1 MRKEKTS
8 DINNPAKNK
17 KIVAICTISDISTD
31 YRLHKMATTISKND
45 FSPFFITRKRK
56 DYLNK
61 SEKFPVKIMNLF
73 FEKGPL
79 FYIEYNIRLFF
90 KLILNPPDIIFSVDL
105 DTLSAARSAAFVLRK
120 PLIFDSH
127 EYFPESPELQ
137 HRPFIKKIWE
147 TAEKLFVPGLKY
159 GITVCESIANI
170 YKEKYNADFK
180 VIRNLPLA
188 VNNENNPAP
197 DINPKETFTLIYQG
211 AVNIGRGIKESIES
225 LKYLNNVNLII
236 VGEGDIFEEVKE
248 MVVSNGLSDRVT
260 ITGKIP
266 FSQLPQYTKQA
277 DLGLILLENMGL
289 NYFYSLPNRVFDFI
303 KYQVPILAIDFPEIK
318 KIVEGYDVGICIP
331 DMEPQHIAEIIEK
344 IRTDKEKI
352 KQWKLNAEKASEE
365 LTWENDE
372 INLIE
377 ILNDLR

>member
-1 MRKEKTS
+1 
-8 DINNPAKNK
+8 
-17 KIVAICTISDISTD
+17 
-31 YRLHKMATTISKND
+31 
-45 FSPFFITRKRK
+45 
-56 DYLNK
+56 
-61 SEKFPVKIMNLF
+61 
-73 FEKGPL
+73 
-79 FYIEYNIRLFF
+79 
-90 KLILNPPDIIFSVDL
+90 
-105 DTLSAARSAAFVLRK
+105 
-120 PLIFDSH
+120 LIFDSH

-137 HRPFIKKIWE
+137 HRPFIKKIWQI
-147 TAEKLFVPGLKY
+147 AEKIFVPGLKY

-188 VNNENNPAP
+188 VNNENTVAP
-197 DINPKETFTLIYQG
+197 DITPKDTFTLIYQG
-211 AVNIGRGIKESIES
+211 AVNIGRGIKETIES

-266 FSQLPQYTKQA
+266 FSQLPKYTKQA

-318 KIVEGYDVGICIP
+318 KIVEGYDVGICIQ

-344 IRTDKEKI
+344 IRTDKERI
-352 KQWKLNAEKASEE
+352 KQWKLNAKKASEE